1 MYKIMAEGVVNS
13 SKKID
18 DGTCNFSCYG
28 QLLDLNFW
36 VVCTSFTAKDF
47 FSGGRSVVDFWKP
60 MLSIVHGPEPKS
72 RLGPVLFWARRA
84 SRCEPLLEKNL
95 EQLELAKKIPKL
107 KTRRNF
113 EQKRMAKTFT
123 KTFTFQSLGSLLG
136 LPYGL
141 PR

>member
-28 QLLDLNFW
+28 QLLDQFL
-36 VVCTSFTAKDF
+36 
-47 FSGGRSVVDFWKP
+47 GRLHKFYSQRFLFRGTIIRRRFLETHVVDRPRTRAK
-60 MLSIVHGPEPKS
+60 EP
-72 RLGPVLFWARRA
+72 LGAGSVLARRA
-84 SRCEPLLEKNL
+84 SGCEPLLEKNL

-123 KTFTFQSLGSLLG
+123 FQSLGSLLG